1 MIPRYKE
8 IKAFTDV
15 YVRSFFTYVN
25 IYVYV
30 DVYVRSYFV
39 IIGDALTGFNQSF

>member
-8 IKAFTDV
+8 TKAFTDV
-15 YVRSFFTYVN
+15 YVRSFFMYVN

-39 IIGDALTGFNQSF
+39 IIGDVLTGFNQGF